1 MKLTVDITKEVGDR
15 IEYLKRGIDIT
26 TKCNFFSS
34 KKEDRDAFEREFKS
48 IMHPYVMKF
57 LSGDLDFALRGFGC
71 KKGRKCMEY
80 FDTGCRAIFRYCLK
94 DGVCDE
100 EFILNAFV
108 IKEQEGDCL

>member
-48 IMHPYVMKF
+48 IMY
-57 LSGDLDFALRGFGC
+57 
-71 KKGRKCMEY
+71 
-80 FDTGCRAIFRYCLK
+80 
-94 DGVCDE
+94 GV
-100 EFILNAFV
+100 F
-108 IKEQEGDCL
+108 